1 MQESVGIHPHAE
13 QRAKER
19 GGTREEIGATVLLGE
34 SFPAKFG
41 RTGFRMNFPYAQQWN
56 GKTYETKQIEAYCV
70 WESEQWLVITVLV
83 KYF

>member
-1 MQESVGIHPHAE
+1 MQATVGIHPHAA
-13 QRAKER
+13 QRARER
-19 GGTREEIGATVLLGE
+19 GGTVEEIESAVLHGE

-41 RTGFRMNFPYAQQWN
+41 RMGFRMNFSYAKEWN

-70 WESEQWLVITVLV
+70 QENNQCLLITVLV